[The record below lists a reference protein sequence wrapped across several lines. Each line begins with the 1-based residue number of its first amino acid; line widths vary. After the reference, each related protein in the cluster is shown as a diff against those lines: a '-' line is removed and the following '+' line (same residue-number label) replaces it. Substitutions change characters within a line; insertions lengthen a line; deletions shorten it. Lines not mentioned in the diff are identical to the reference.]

1 MKLCGPCKWQIL
13 SLPVGGEKF
22 FSSAS
27 HAILPA
33 ALALSCVVAIR
44 YGFLALSTFTAAGL
58 QHLAKSVMSPVP
70 AIRGTTKFERKTL

>member
-1 MKLCGPCKWQIL
+1 MKPCGPCKWQTL

-33 ALALSCVVAIR
+33 ALVLSCVVTIR
-44 YGFLALSTFTAAGL
+44 YGFLALGTLTAEGL
-58 QHLAKSVMSPVP
+58 QHVAKSVWSPVP
-70 AIRGTTKFERKTL
+70 AMMHHKI